1 MKKEKLKDIC
11 AYLLAVLALFLCGAV
26 WVILQAVRCIENILF
41 AVMFFAAVALGG

>member
-11 AYLLAVLALFLCGAV
+11 AYLLTIALFLLGTV